1 MLWCCGV
8 VVFVGGERKW
18 GCRVVGEPEVTKAAP
33 TYHVDEGG
41 IVTVG
46 LHAPRTKGGFRML
59 KTKVAE
65 ILEGGGR
72 FCRPRDRSYL
82 VQLILDSASGKVM
95 RDCVHGARVSS

>member
-1 MLWCCGV
+1 MRE
-8 VVFVGGERKW
+8 GERKW

-33 TYHVDEGG
+33 TYHVDEGS

-46 LHAPRTKGGFRML
+46 LRAPRTKGGFRML

-72 FCRPRDRSYL
+72 FCRPRDVRIQF
-82 VQLILDSASGKVM
+82 QLILDRASGKVM
-95 RDCVHGARVSS
+95 VDCVHGARVSS